1 MGFVALTEVWQVIAH
16 PTRDGMIRVVL
27 SHDGRSEVLLT
38 PDEARE
44 MARAVLRATRWADK
58 LLSGRLDGLP
68 EPGRAE
74 ITD

>member
-1 MGFVALTEVWQVIAH
+1 MIAY

-44 MARAVLRATRWADK
+44 MARAVLRAARWADE
-58 LLSGRLDGLP
+58 LRLAEGRTAGWRWRA
-68 EPGRAE
+68 PGAR
-74 ITD
+74 